1 MSSRPLAPLG
11 LLSSLL
17 GLCSLSL
24 AVALSLAIALGVC
37 ACNNEP
43 RPVERTKPWRAPA
56 AASAT
61 SANVEKTLAY
71 TLAPRQHIAFSLK
84 THSTTI
90 TGVFPVVRGTLDLD
104 AVNLKNSDAN
114 LRVDLGAVRITSGDE
129 DENRRYSV
137 WAQNWLN
144 LGASIP
150 EAARENRRWATVLLE
165 EIQEI
170 DAGAAHE
177 ARIDRKRLEQL
188 KSMSQAQHAGASTT
202 VADATADSDAGTDAE
217 ANALDD
223 AGLPAEVRVA
233 RARVRSS
240 LELNNRRVTQPY
252 AVSVELHYPASA
264 TPGFPPDRVVVASA
278 GSYKVALDQY
288 QIAPRN
294 AAGMLVASDLK
305 LLGSEVARSAQLQFA
320 LEFVPATPKAPR

>member
-1 MSSRPLAPLG
+1 VPSRPLAPLS
-11 LLSSLL
+11 LSSSLL
-17 GLCSLSL
+17 GLVSIGACS
-24 AVALSLAIALGVC
+24 IGLG

-43 RPVERTKPWRAPA
+43 RPAERTEPWRAPA
-56 AASAT
+56 AAASASAT
-61 SANVEKTLAY
+61 VEKTLSY
-71 TLAPRQHIAFSLK
+71 TLAPHQQIAFSLK
-84 THSTTI
+84 TQTTTI
-90 TGVFPVVRGTLDLD
+90 TGVFPVLRGSLNLD

-150 EAARENRRWATVLLE
+150 EAARESRRWAAILLE
-165 EIQEI
+165 EIQEV
-170 DAGAAHE
+170 DSGAAHE
-177 ARIDRKRLEQL
+177 ARVDRKRLEQL
-188 KSMSQAQHAGASTT
+188 KSRSLAPTTDATTTAAEAGTSAAQ
-202 VADATADSDAGTDAE
+202 VDADASAPDAAS
-217 ANALDD
+217 
-223 AGLPAEVRVA
+223 LPAEIRVA

-252 AVSVELHYPASA
+252 AVSVEFHYPASA
-264 TPGFPPDRVVVASA
+264 TPGFPPDRIVVTNA

-305 LLGSEVARSAQLQFA
+305 LLGAEVARSAQLQFA
-320 LEFVPATPKAPR
+320 LEFVPTTPKATE

>member
-1 MSSRPLAPLG
+1 MG
-11 LLSSLL
+11 L
-17 GLCSLSL
+17 
-24 AVALSLAIALGVC
+24 C
-37 ACNNEP
+37 ACNTEP

-56 AASAT
+56 ASSSASSGS

-71 TLAPRQHIAFSLK
+71 TLAPRQELIFSLK
-84 THSTTI
+84 TQTTTI
-90 TGVFPVVRGTLDLD
+90 TGVFPVVRGTLRLD

-137 WAQNWLN
+137 SAQNWLN

-150 EAARENRRWATVLLE
+150 EAARENRRWAAIVLE

-188 KSMSQAQHAGASTT
+188 KSASRAERADASTT
-202 VADATADSDAGTDAE
+202 AADAAPDTDADTS
-217 ANALDD
+217 APDD
-223 AGLPAEVRVA
+223 SSLPAEVRVT

-240 LELNNRRVTQPY
+240 LELNGRRVTQPY
-252 AVSVELHYPASA
+252 AVSIELHYPASA

-278 GSYKVALDQY
+278 GSYKIALDQY

-305 LLGSEVARSAQLQFA
+305 LLGAEVARSAQLQFA
-320 LEFVPATPKAPR
+320 LEFVPAAPAAAE